1 MEQKTLTLISNQVSE
16 ATFELRN
23 VVYQYFINQTLLIIW
38 RLRLAYDRIFL
49 QLRAK
54 ALEFWIYLPT
64 DLNAGK
70 ASPVFEW
77 FKSSDKFT

>member
-1 MEQKTLTLISNQVSE
+1 MKQKTLTLISHQVSE

-23 VVYQYFINQTLLIIW
+23 ATYQCIINQILLLIW
-38 RLRLAYDRIFL
+38 RLRLAYGQVFL
-49 QLRAK
+49 QLLAK
-54 ALEFWIYLPT
+54 ALEFWVYLPI

-77 FKSSDKFT
+77 FKSCGKFT